1 MFTLSTKNTFSWP
14 VSFRIPVDGG
24 GYESADFD
32 AEFKRLTQSRLE
44 QIMAK
49 LTVGEMSDREVADEI
64 LVGWK
69 GVQTEDGKPVPFTD
83 DSKAR
88 MLDVAGLSASLV
100 LAYTE
105 ALRGIRE
112 KN

>member
-32 AEFKRLTQSRLE
+32 AEFKRLTQTRIE
-44 QIMAK
+44 EITEK
-49 LTVGEMSDREVADEI
+49 LTKGEMTDRQVADEI

-69 GVQTEDGKPVPFTD
+69 GVQTDDGKSVPFTE

-88 MLDVAGLSASLV
+88 LLDIAGLSSSLV
-100 LAYTE
+100 IAFTE

>member
-1 MFTLSTKNTFSWP
+1 MFTISNKNTFTWP
-14 VSFRIPVDGG
+14 VSFRVPVDGG
-24 GYESADFD
+24 GYESAGFD
-32 AEFKRLTQSRLE
+32 AEFKRLSQTRLE
-44 QIMAK
+44 EITEK
-49 LTVGEMSDREVADEI
+49 LTLGQMTDRQVAEEV

-69 GVQTEDGKPVPFTD
+69 GVQTADDKPLPYTE

-88 MLDVAGLSASLV
+88 LLDIAGLASTLV

-105 ALRGIRE
+105 ALRGARE